1 MAMVARALAAAEG
14 VEHRICVTAQHREML
29 DSVLELFELRPE
41 FDLDV
46 MAPDQDITHVTCAV
60 LTGMRDVLGEVK
72 PDRIL
77 VHGDTTT
84 AMGASLSAYYAKIP
98 VGHVEAGLR
107 TGDRYAPWPEE
118 MNRRIADA
126 ISDRHYAP
134 TEEARRNLLAEG
146 VPDAGITVTGN
157 TGIDA
162 LFHVVERLRSDAE
175 LASRARECLPH
186 CAEGRRLIM
195 VTAHRRENFG
205 AGFEEICRG
214 LAAIGSRDD
223 VEIVFPV
230 HPNPNVQEPVRR
242 YLSGR
247 RHIHL
252 IDPLD
257 YLSFVAVMSDAH
269 LIITDS
275 GGIQEEAPALG
286 KPVLVMRDVTERP
299 EAVSAGTV
307 RLVGTDAERIL
318 GETERLLEDEDAYAV
333 MASAAN
339 PFGDGHASERILAE
353 LISG

>member
-1 MAMVARALAAAEG
+1 MAMVARTLAAAER
-14 VEHRICVTAQHREML
+14 VEHCICVTAQHREML
-29 DSVLELFELRPE
+29 DSVLELFGLRPE

-46 MAPDQDITHVTCAV
+46 MAPNQDITHVTCAV
-60 LTGMRDVLGEVK
+60 ITGMRDILGEVR
-72 PDRIL
+72 PDRVM
-77 VHGDTTT
+77 VHGDPTT
-84 AMGASLSAYYAKIP
+84 ALGAALAAYYAKVP

-118 MNRRIADA
+118 MNRRIVDA
-126 ISDRHYAP
+126 ISDKHYAP
-134 TEEARRNLLAEG
+134 TEGARRNLLAEG

-162 LFHVVERLRSDAE
+162 LFHVMKRLEGNAE
-175 LASRARECLPH
+175 LASRARECLPRP
-186 CAEGRRLIM
+186 ASGRRQIL

-205 AGFEEICRG
+205 AGFEDICRG
-214 LAAIGSRDD
+214 LAAIGGRDD
-223 VEIVFPV
+223 VEIIFPV
-230 HPNPNVQEPVRR
+230 HPNPSVQEPVRR

-257 YLSFVAVMSDAH
+257 YLSFVAAMSDAH

-286 KPVLVMRDVTERP
+286 KPVLVMREVTERP
-299 EAVSAGTV
+299 EAVAAGTV
-307 RLVGTDAERIL
+307 RLVGTDAERIVS
-318 GETERLLEDEDAYAV
+318 ETELLLEDENAYAA
-333 MASAAN
+333 MAHATN

-353 LISG
+353 LTGG